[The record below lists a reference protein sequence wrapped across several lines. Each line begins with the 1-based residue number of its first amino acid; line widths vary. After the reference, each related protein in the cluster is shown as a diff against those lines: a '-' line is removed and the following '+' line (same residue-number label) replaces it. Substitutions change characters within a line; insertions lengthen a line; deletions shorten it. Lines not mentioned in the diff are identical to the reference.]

1 MRDPGI
7 SPAARHTLAQR
18 RSVSAY
24 DGVRRQN
31 MAKTAKP
38 RMVGAELYFNQLAR
52 AKKFYRDI
60 LGLTLAD
67 ETLGHHA
74 RFAAGNAFLCLEHK
88 GAENYPS
95 ADKAVVFF
103 EVPDLAVTVKA
114 LGRKRVLRCESQSGA
129 HRPAWAVL
137 HDPEGHNILLLESQ
151 NRPKSKK

>member
-1 MRDPGI
+1 
-7 SPAARHTLAQR
+7 
-18 RSVSAY
+18 
-24 DGVRRQN
+24 

-38 RMVGAELYFNQLAR
+38 RMVGVELYFNQLAR

-67 ETLGHHA
+67 EIPGHHA
-74 RFAAGNAFLCLEHK
+74 QFAAGNAFLCLERK

-103 EVPDLAVTVKA
+103 EVPDLAAAVKT
-114 LGRKRVLRCESQSGA
+114 LGRKRILRYEPQSGGR
-129 HRPAWAVL
+129 RPSWAVL

-151 NRPKSKK
+151 KRPKSKN